1 MDPKYDLKYQIHND
15 WFVVRRAPS
24 NKFQD
29 AYWFCVCL
37 KCGKQKR
44 VKGSFI
50 RRGVSKNCGCN
61 RARIFKDQNQLAPGE
76 GAVRQLM
83 NTYKQMARFKQR
95 PFELTLE
102 QFKELT
108 KGNCHYCGVPPCQTL
123 TRKHNGGKTY
133 GTPYQYNG
141 VDRLD
146 SSLGYTLENCVSACG
161 VHNKM
166 KLDMSAEDFLKACKA
181 VVDYFKP

>member
-1 MDPKYDLKYQIHND
+1 MDPKYNLQYQIHND

-24 NKFQD
+24 NGSMD

-37 KCGKQKR
+37 RCGREKR

-50 RRGVSKNCGCN
+50 RRNKSTNCGCN
-61 RARIFKDQNQLAPGE
+61 RARILKEQCQLAPGE

-83 NTYKQMARFKQR
+83 NTYKQMAKGER
-95 PFELTLE
+95 PFDLTLE
-102 QFKELT
+102 QFKTLT
-108 KGNCHYCGVPPCQTL
+108 KGNCYYCGIPPCQTL

-146 SSLGYTLENCVSACG
+146 SSKGYTLENCVPACG

-166 KLDMSAEDFLKACKA
+166 KLDKSPEEFFKACKA